1 MAIARLGSVS
11 LDCDDPRRL
20 AEFWAALLGGEIAFS
35 SDAFVA
41 IRTDHLWLSTVRV
54 ADFRPPTW
62 PDGTNPKH
70 MHLDLAVKDLE
81 SAQDAALML
90 GARVA
95 AFQPS
100 PALWRVMLDP
110 AGHPFCLSTQIPD

>member
-11 LDCDDPRRL
+11 LDCDDPRGL
-20 AEFWAALLGGEIAFS
+20 AEFWSKLVGGEIAFS
-35 SDAFVA
+35 SDDFVA
-41 IRTDHLWLSTVRV
+41 IRTEHLWLSTVRV
-54 ADFRPPTW
+54 ADFRAPTW
-62 PDGTNPKH
+62 PDGTLPKH
-70 MHLDLAVKDLE
+70 IHLDLAVQDLE
-81 SAQDAALML
+81 GAQDVAVML

-95 AFQPS
+95 GFQPS